1 MLVTHRVKTGMIV
14 LSAEIEIRIL
24 KKQIQIGGP
33 SCCSFDG
40 HPPRTGDEV
49 LETNIEIV
57 IIQTDSV
64 MGIGTVTVM
73 AHPRAWID
81 MEPRLL

>member
-1 MLVTHRVKTGMIV
+1 MIV

-40 HPPRTGDEV
+40 YPPRRGDEG
-49 LETNIEIV
+49 LETSIETV
-57 IIQTDSV
+57 MIQTDIV

-73 AHPRAWID
+73 AHARTWID